1 MKPIPA
7 EKAGILLAER
17 PELLP
22 AEKMRILAVS
32 DVESKRYYDYY
43 RKGALDGFD
52 LIIACGDLRKTYL
65 EFLVTMA
72 SCPLVYVHGNH
83 DDAFDS
89 NPPEGCI
96 CIDGKVYEQD
106 GVRILGLGGS
116 YRYRNGEHM
125 FTEAGMRRRILK
137 ALPQILL
144 HRGFDILVTHAPAR
158 HLNDF
163 DTPPHRGFE
172 CFRTLMERF
181 RPKYLIHG
189 HIHINYGRDI
199 PRVTVFGDTTVINA
213 CESYI
218 VEI

>member
-89 NPPEGCI
+89 NPPEG
-96 CIDGKVYEQD
+96 
-106 GVRILGLGGS
+106 
-116 YRYRNGEHM
+116 H
-125 FTEAGMRRRILK
+125 
-137 ALPQILL
+137 
-144 HRGFDILVTHAPAR
+144 
-158 HLNDF
+158 
-163 DTPPHRGFE
+163 
-172 CFRTLMERF
+172 
-181 RPKYLIHG
+181 
-189 HIHINYGRDI
+189 
-199 PRVTVFGDTTVINA
+199 
-213 CESYI
+213 
-218 VEI
+218 